1 MPSVTVVWKG
11 SRSDPRIRYRLLG
24 YLDRLAARSDEYF
37 KRAEPKQPARL
48 KPLAK
53 QNGDATRLR
62 PNVELFDEEMSGSIL
77 ISSLIS
83 PNPDIL
89 VDRAREAGVGLVA
102 DATAKGPPLIEI
114 DKARL
119 RGVDFKLFDPRGLY
133 LGADR
138 MSFVFL
144 ECADYPFLDGRLVE
158 VATREDCLKNGAEVL
173 HNADVYLCAPSI
185 HLRHYLEDWTDCLF
199 SWMKFFFIGDFWWH
213 RAEEMQGYA
222 DYRQVFEELQ
232 ADRGAE
238 NAEEAAFDA
247 VLATFSQHAEH
258 WIGEVE
264 GSAKSEPG

>member
-1 MPSVTVVWKG
+1 MTSVTVVWKG
-11 SRSDPRIRYRLLG
+11 SRSDPRIRYRLLS
-24 YLDRLAARSDEYF
+24 YLDRLAARSNEYF
-37 KRAEPKQPARL
+37 KRTEPKQPARL
-48 KPLAK
+48 KALNK
-53 QNGDATRLR
+53 QNGNATRL
-62 PNVELFDEEMSGSIL
+62 NVEPFDEEMSGSIL
-77 ISSLIS
+77 ISSWIS

-89 VDRAREAGVGLVA
+89 VDRAREPGVRLVA
-102 DATAKGPPLIEI
+102 DPKAKGPPLIGI

-173 HNADVYLCAPSI
+173 HNAEFYLCAPSI

-199 SWMKFFFIGDFWWH
+199 SWIRFFFIGDFWWH

-247 VLATFSQHAEH
+247 VLATFSQHVEH
-258 WIGEVE
+258 WIGEME
-264 GSAKSEPG
+264 GWAKREPG

>member
-1 MPSVTVVWKG
+1 MTSVTVVWKG
-11 SRSDPRIRYRLLG
+11 SRSDPRIRYRLLS
-24 YLDRLAARSDEYF
+24 YLDRLAARSNEYF
-37 KRAEPKQPARL
+37 KRTEPKQPARL
-48 KPLAK
+48 KALNK
-53 QNGDATRLR
+53 QNGNATRL
-62 PNVELFDEEMSGSIL
+62 NVEPFDEEMSGSIL
-77 ISSLIS
+77 ISSWIS

-89 VDRAREAGVGLVA
+89 VDRAREPGVRLVA
-102 DATAKGPPLIEI
+102 DPKAKGPPLIGI

-158 VATREDCLKNGAEVL
+158 VATRED
-173 HNADVYLCAPSI
+173 
-185 HLRHYLEDWTDCLF
+185 
-199 SWMKFFFIGDFWWH
+199 FWWH

-247 VLATFSQHAEH
+247 VLATFSQHVEH
-258 WIGEVE
+258 WIGEME
-264 GSAKSEPG
+264 GWAKREPG